1 MFIKNCFA
9 ISQIFLRK
17 ATNSIMPKS
26 TKEIVQTVSFRLPV
40 RLIVALDKIV
50 KKRSPAIKDRTQ
62 LVEVELTN
70 VVKSED
76 KSYE

>member
-1 MFIKNCFA
+1 
-9 ISQIFLRK
+9 
-17 ATNSIMPKS
+17 MPKS